1 MVLKSNILQTLADA
15 QKASAYAL
23 EARDRQYALMFG
35 VVTDNQDPNNLRRI
49 KVSLEGKGGLVSTD
63 WVMAMRLIPNLDPPL
78 PQVGTSVIVAAIDG
92 DPHDLIWLGPVINQT
107 NPQDDRQSDPINDN
121 SQTIPGDNREEIKG
135 ASTTVIDKSW
145 DITTTEHTHHRTQ
158 LLMYDL
164 LRLQLAEGLPEAN
177 EENRGKMA
185 VVKGTQGASPDRSFI
200 CLRNRNG
207 SYSWVNF
214 ASGSNTP

>member
-23 EARDRQYALMFG
+23 EAKDRLYALMFAT
-35 VVTDNQDPNNLRRI
+35 VTDNNDPNNLRRI
-49 KVSLEGKGGLVSTD
+49 KVSLESKGGLVSTD

-92 DPHDLIWLGPVINQT
+92 DPHDLVWLGPVINAT
-107 NPQDDRQSDPINDN
+107 NPQDDRQSDPINDS
-121 SQTIPGDNREEIKG
+121 SQMIPGDNREEIKG
-135 ASTTVIDKSW
+135 KSELKIDKSW

-158 LLMYDL
+158 MLMYDL
-164 LRLQLAEGLPEAN
+164 FRLQLAEGLPGAS

-185 VVKGTQGASPDRSFI
+185 VVKGAEGANPDRAFI

-207 SYSWVNF
+207 SYGWVNF